1 MQGAGEAAIGI
12 AQLIAMAMEKREGVP
27 YAEGI
32 KKVWMKDSRGLI
44 VKVSMLYTFVT
55 KYITLNGKYSL
66 IKKQ

>member
-1 MQGAGEAAIGI
+1 MIQGAGEAAIGI

-44 VKVSMLYTFVT
+44 VKESRSCHFLQLHCTISILLKT
-55 KYITLNGKYSL
+55 P
-66 IKKQ
+66 